1 MPVQPIRVLLV
12 EDHKLVRAGISALLQ
27 KNEEID
33 VVGEAADG
41 EQALKI
47 IEKQQPDVVLMD
59 IALPGSNGLTITEEI
74 HQRFPDVRV
83 IILSAH
89 INEIYVSN
97 ALQTGAAGYLLKDTE
112 IAEVEH
118 AIRVA
123 ARGETY
129 LTPAVSRQI
138 VDGYMRRLDGKEEPS
153 LELTPRQREILQLMA
168 QDLTTKEIAVRL
180 FISEKTV
187 LAHRAQMMHR
197 IGVRD
202 AAGLIRYA
210 IRNGIISP

>member
-1 MPVQPIRVLLV
+1 MEPIRVLLV

-27 KNEEID
+27 QRED
-33 VVGEAADG
+33 VEVIGEAADG
-41 EQALKI
+41 EEALRS

-59 IALPGSNGLTITEEI
+59 IGLPGSNGLAITEEI

-89 INEIYVSN
+89 MNEIYVSN
-97 ALQTGAAGYLLKDTE
+97 ALRTGAVGYLLKDADMT
-112 IAEVEH
+112 EVEH
-118 AIRVA
+118 AIRCA

-138 VDGYMRRLDGKEEPS
+138 VDGYMRRLDGKEEPVI
-153 LELTPRQREILQLMA
+153 ELTPRQQEILQLMA
-168 QDLTTKEIAVRL
+168 QELSTKEIATRL

-197 IGVRD
+197 LGVRD

-210 IRNGIISP
+210 IRNGIISA